1 MRLNRDRNKRSNILE
16 ILFKNLKICFVIL
29 IKVSHNGPN
38 RLIQACW
45 SLRHSEFFTV
55 TRQLASL
62 NCAAGGGRSLLLPIT
77 VLYMRTPLPEGNTAN
92 FDTYCI
98 Y

>member
-62 NCAAGGGRSLLLPIT
+62 NCAAGGGAKSPIT
-77 VLYMRTPLPEGNTAN
+77 DYRVIHADPFTRG
-92 FDTYCI
+92 
-98 Y
+98 